1 MKHLFLLFTLFP
13 LLSFAQTVNNFDLG
27 LEVAPMLNTKDIRN
41 LQQGSIVPNLTIAY
55 GSKSLKAVVS
65 LGNISRFGFVASN
78 KWTYA
83 NGYYTVN
90 TIGGSRVE
98 HGAEIE
104 LGFNKR
110 FGKNE
115 EYRFYTGAAIGLLN
129 TGKFTKTSLRPFVF
143 GFVYS
148 FVNLK

>member
-27 LEVAPMLNTKDIRN
+27 LEVAPMLHTKDIRN
-41 LQQGSIVPNLTIAY
+41 LQQGSIVPNLVIAY
-55 GSKSLKAVVS
+55 GSKSFKGVAS
-65 LGNISRFGFVASN
+65 LGNISRFGFVSSD

-98 HGAEIE
+98 HGVELE

-110 FGKNE
+110 FGKHE
-115 EYRFYTGAAIGLLN
+115 EYRFYTGASIGLLN
-129 TGKFTKTSLRPFVF
+129 VLKTTKLTLRPLVL
-143 GFVYS
+143 GFSYS